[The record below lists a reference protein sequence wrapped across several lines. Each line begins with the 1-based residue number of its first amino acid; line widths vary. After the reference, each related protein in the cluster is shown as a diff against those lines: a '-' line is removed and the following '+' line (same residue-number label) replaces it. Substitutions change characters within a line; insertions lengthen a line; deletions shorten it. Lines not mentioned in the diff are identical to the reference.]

1 MGFMVTVNQIGGGSA
16 GDPEGSVNVGLNLG
30 HEVGDGTFLNAV
42 MHVVFDPE
50 ISD

>member
-1 MGFMVTVNQIGGGSA
+1 MNKIGGGSA
-16 GDPEGSVNVGLNLG
+16 GHPEGRVDVGLNLG

-50 ISD
+50 IPDYV